1 MKDQPYT
8 PEAMEDPEESALL
21 RSIAR
26 KEPYEAP
33 EGYFEALEGS
43 IMSLIGEADPL
54 SAAPILASIP
64 KDSPYAAPE
73 GYFEAFPEKITRLIR
88 QETTGGRI
96 KNFWQTRTQV
106 WFSAGMAA
114 AISLLVMYAAISFGK
129 NDPSGLEGIPTED
142 LMAAADVEH
151 MDLDLLTEGM
161 DENDLNRIRQRLR
174 YQVTE
179 DEYTTLLNHLDA
191 EDFESLLSTE

>member
-1 MKDQPYT
+1 MKDQSYT

-33 EGYFEALEGS
+33 EGYFEGLENR
-43 IMSLIGEADPL
+43 IFSLIDEADPL
-54 SAAPILASIP
+54 SAAPILSSIP
-64 KDSPYAAPE
+64 KNSSFTVPE
-73 GYFEAFPEKITRLIR
+73 GYFEAFPERMTRLVR
-88 QETTGGRI
+88 QETTGSRVR
-96 KNFWQTRTQV
+96 KLWQSRTQV

-114 AISLLVMYAAISFGK
+114 AISLLIMYAAVSFGK
-129 NDPSGLEGIPTED
+129 NDPAGLEGIPTED

-161 DENDLNRIRQRLR
+161 DENDLNRLRQRMR
-174 YQVTE
+174 YPITE

-191 EDFESLLSTE
+191 EDFESLLSEE